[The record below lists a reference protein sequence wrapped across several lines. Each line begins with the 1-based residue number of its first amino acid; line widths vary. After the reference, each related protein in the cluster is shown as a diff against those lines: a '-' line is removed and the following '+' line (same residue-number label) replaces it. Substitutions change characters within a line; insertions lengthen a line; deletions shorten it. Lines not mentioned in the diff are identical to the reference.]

1 MLRVALTGGIATGK
15 THVRR
20 LLEARDVPTIDAD
33 RLARDVVQPG
43 LPAWHALRERFGD
56 GICQHDGTLDRARL
70 GAIVFADPG
79 ARADLESITH
89 RPVRKAIDDWFE
101 ARAKESDTPFVVA
114 DIPLLFETGRAAE
127 YDRVIVTACRPET
140 QLARVTNR
148 DGLSEEDA
156 RNRLAAQLPID
167 EKVAQ
172 ADFAIRTEGSFEE
185 TAQQVDDV
193 CAALAAGS

>member
-56 GICQHDGTLDRARL
+56 GICQQDGTLDRARL

-79 ARADLESITH
+79 ARANLESITH
-89 RPVRKAIDDWFE
+89 PPVRKAIDDWFE

-140 QLARVTNR
+140 QVRRVMDR
-148 DGLSEEDA
+148 DGLSEVDA
-156 RNRLAAQLPID
+156 RARLAAQLPID
-167 EKVAQ
+167 DKIAR
-172 ADFAIRTEGSFEE
+172 ADCVIRTDGSYEE
-185 TAQQVDDV
+185 TEQRVEEV
-193 CAALAAGS
+193 CAELRRGP